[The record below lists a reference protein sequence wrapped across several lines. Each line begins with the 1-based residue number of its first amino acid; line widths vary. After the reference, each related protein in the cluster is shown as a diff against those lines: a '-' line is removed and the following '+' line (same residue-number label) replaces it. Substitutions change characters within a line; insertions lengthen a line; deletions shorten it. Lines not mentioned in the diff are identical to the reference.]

1 MVFLPQLVAAFLL
14 LTTQCNG
21 GNCGSSSSS
30 FILLK
35 SVFITRHTANTVPE
49 TIVAPN
55 ELRHHNVSFGRKQ
68 TPRTE
73 MRKKSVSN
81 VQMCREIL
89 TVIFSLYQFQPLAS
103 FFLF

>member
-1 MVFLPQLVAAFLL
+1 
-14 LTTQCNG
+14 
-21 GNCGSSSSS
+21 
-30 FILLK
+30 
-35 SVFITRHTANTVPE
+35 
-49 TIVAPN
+49 
-55 ELRHHNVSFGRKQ
+55 
-68 TPRTE
+68 